1 MKFRNQISTGFIAFN
16 KRSRFTLGST
26 AFILVFAAINAVVYQ
41 LPLYAFAFSEL
52 DVFSLPG
59 TLAVLTLFAMVMLLT
74 FFALF
79 LFALISQ
86 RLLKPIAMFIAFG
99 NAIALYFIQSYQ
111 VVLDKQMM
119 GNVFN
124 TNTAEAG
131 SYLHSAFFIHILL
144 FGVLPMWLIS
154 RITLKHSSRLRI
166 GAAFL
171 LSLLLGIG
179 WIYANAQSW
188 FWIDKHA
195 RKLGGMIMP
204 WSYVINAARYQTEKM
219 MQSRTLEKLPP
230 AHFVAQGKT
239 VVVLV
244 IGESARAANFSLYGY
259 ARNTNPLLTD
269 AGAIALPNAHS
280 CATYTTASM
289 QCMLAHVDTSSTL
302 IHNYEALP
310 SYLQSNGVD
319 VIWISNNW
327 GEPPLKVGTYLK
339 ASEVSVDCKGSGC
352 QLDEGM
358 LTGLAERIAKAPNDK
373 VFIVLHQSGSHGP
386 DYFNHYPTD
395 AEKFIPTCR
404 SVQVQECSS
413 AELVNAYDDTILFTD
428 RFLSKTIA
436 MLRSIPNTSTL
447 MMYASDH
454 GESLGEHGLYLH
466 GTPYSLA
473 PDVQKDIPY
482 IVWMSPAFKQK
493 KSLAAD
499 AALGQTHHA
508 HETIFHSV
516 MGAFDMRSDIYK
528 PQLDIF
534 VDTPGS
540 KRQK

>member
-1 MKFRNQISTGFIAFN
+1 MTARNQMTSWFQTLY
-16 KRSRFTLGST
+16 KRVRFTLGST
-26 AFILVFAAINAVVYQ
+26 TFILSFAAVNAIVYQ
-41 LPLYAFAFSEL
+41 LPLYSFAFSEL
-52 DVFSLPG
+52 VVFSLPG
-59 TLAVLTLFAMVMLLT
+59 ILAVLTLFVMVMLLT
-74 FFALF
+74 LLALF
-79 LFALISQ
+79 LFALISP
-86 RLLKPIAMFIAFG
+86 RLLKPIAMFFAFG
-99 NAIALYFIQSYQ
+99 NAIAIYFIQTYQ
-111 VVLDKQMM
+111 VVLDKSMM

-131 SYLHSAFFIHILL
+131 SYLHPAFFLHIVL
-144 FGVLPMWLIS
+144 FGVLPIWLIS
-154 RITLKHSSRLRI
+154 RITLKHTSRLRI
-166 GAAFL
+166 VAAL
-171 LSLLLGIG
+171 SLSLLLGIG

-204 WSYVINAARYQTEKM
+204 WSYVINAARYQTEKA

-230 AHFVAQGKT
+230 AHFVVQGKT

-259 ARNTNPLLTD
+259 ARQTDPLLTK
-269 AGAIALPNAHS
+269 AGAIAIPNAHS
-280 CATYTTASM
+280 CATYTTASI
-289 QCMLAHVDTSSTL
+289 QCMLAHIDTSSTL

-319 VIWISNNW
+319 VIWISHNW
-327 GEPPLKVGTYLK
+327 GEPPLKVGTYLN
-339 ASEVSVDCKGSGC
+339 ASEVSKDCQGSGC

-358 LTGLAERIAKAPNDK
+358 LTGLAKRIADSASDK

-386 DYFNHYPTD
+386 DYFNHYPVD
-395 AEKFIPTCR
+395 AEKFAPACH

-413 AELVNAYDDTILFTD
+413 EELTNAYDNTILFTD
-428 RFLSKTIA
+428 RMLSKTIA
-436 MLRSIPNTSTL
+436 LLDAIPNTSTL

-482 IVWMSPAFKQK
+482 IVWMSPAFKQHK
-493 KSLAAD
+493 TLAAE
-499 AALGQTHHA
+499 AALGHAQHA

-516 MGAFDMRSDIYK
+516 MGAFDMRSEIYK

-534 VDTPGS
+534 VDIPIST
-540 KRQK
+540 KKK

>member
-1 MKFRNQISTGFIAFN
+1 MTIRDQIFTPFKSFIQRLRFSLSST
-16 KRSRFTLGST
+16 T
-26 AFILVFAAINAVVYQ
+26 FILGFAAINAVLYQ
-41 LPLYAFAFSEL
+41 LPLYTFAFSEL

-59 TLAVLTLFAMVMLLT
+59 ILTVLTLFAMVMLLT
-74 FFALF
+74 FTALF

-86 RLLKPIAMFIAFG
+86 RLLKPVTMFFAFG
-99 NAIALYFIQSYQ
+99 NAIALYFIQAYQ

-131 SYLHSAFFIHILL
+131 SYLHHAFFTHLLL
-144 FGVLPMWLIS
+144 FGILPMWLIS
-154 RITLKHSSRLRI
+154 RVTLKHTSRLRLL
-166 GAAFL
+166 AAL
-171 LSLLLGIG
+171 SLSLLLGIG

-204 WSYVINAARYQTEKM
+204 WSYVINSARYQTEKM

-269 AGAIALPNAHS
+269 AGVVAIRNAHS
-280 CATYTTASM
+280 CATYTTASI

-310 SYLQSNGVD
+310 SYLQNNGVD
-319 VIWISNNW
+319 VIWISHNW

-339 ASEVSVDCKGSGC
+339 ASEVSKDCKGSGC

-358 LTGLAERIAKAPNDK
+358 LTGLEKRIASSTSDK

-386 DYFNHYPTD
+386 DYSNHYPSD
-395 AEKFIPTCR
+395 MEKFTPTCR
-404 SVQVQECSS
+404 SVQVQECS
-413 AELVNAYDDTILFTD
+413 AEELTNAYDDTILFTD

-436 MLRSIPNTSTL
+436 TLRSIPNTSTA
-447 MMYASDH
+447 MIYASDH

-482 IVWMSPAFKQK
+482 IIWMSPTFKK
-493 KSLAAD
+493 AKTLAAD
-499 AALGQTHHA
+499 AALSHAQHA

-534 VDTPGS
+534 ADAPDST
-540 KRQK
+540 KKK

>member
-1 MKFRNQISTGFIAFN
+1 MLFITQL
-16 KRSRFTLGST
+16 KRLYKRFRFTLGST
-26 AFILVFAAINAVVYQ
+26 TLILAFSAINAVLYQ
-41 LPLYAFAFSEL
+41 LPLYRFAFSEL
-52 DVFSLPG
+52 DIFTLPG
-59 TLAVLTLFAMVMLLT
+59 ILAVLTLFMMVMLLSLG
-74 FFALF
+74 ALF
-79 LFALISQ
+79 LVALVAQ
-86 RLLKPIAMFIAFG
+86 HLLKPLAMFFAFG
-99 NAIALYFIQSYQ
+99 NSIALYFIQTYQ

-131 SYLHSAFFIHILL
+131 SYLHSAFFLHIVL
-144 FGVLPMWLIS
+144 FGVLPMWLLS
-154 RITLKHSSRLRI
+154 RVTLKHTSRLRL
-166 GAAFL
+166 AAALIF
-171 LSLLLGIG
+171 SLTLCIG

-188 FWIDKHA
+188 LWIDKHA

-204 WSYVINAARYQTEKM
+204 WSYVINSARYQTEKM

-230 AHFVAQGKT
+230 ANFVAHGKT

-259 ARNTNPLLTD
+259 ARNTNPLLSE
-269 AGAIALPNAHS
+269 AGAVAIRNAHS
-280 CATYTTASM
+280 CATYTTASI

-319 VIWISNNW
+319 VIWISHNW

-339 ASEVSVDCKGSGC
+339 ASEVSIDCQGSGC

-358 LTGLAERIAKAPNDK
+358 LTGLEKRIASSTSDK

-386 DYFNHYPTD
+386 DYFNHYPSD
-395 AEKFIPTCR
+395 MEKFTPTCR
-404 SVQVQECSS
+404 SVQVQECS
-413 AELVNAYDDTILFTD
+413 AEELTNAYDDTILFTD

-436 MLRSIPNTSTL
+436 TLQSIPNTSTA
-447 MMYASDH
+447 MIYASDH

-482 IVWMSPAFKQK
+482 IVWMSPTFKK
-493 KSLAAD
+493 AKTLAAD
-499 AALGQTHHA
+499 AAMSHAQHA

-528 PQLDIF
+528 PQMDIF
-534 VDTPGS
+534 RDAASNNKVTKS
-540 KRQK
+540 K

>member
-1 MKFRNQISTGFIAFN
+1 MTARDQMASWLQNLN
-16 KRSRFTLGST
+16 KRFRFTLGGT
-26 AFILVFAAINAVVYQ
+26 AFILAFAAINAILYQ
-41 LPLYAFAFSEL
+41 LPLYRFAFSEL
-52 DVFSLPG
+52 DPTSLPG
-59 TLAVLTLFAMVMLLT
+59 ILAVLTLFVMVMLLT
-74 FFALF
+74 LLALF
-79 LFALISQ
+79 LFALVSQ
-86 RLLKPIAMFIAFG
+86 RLLKPLAMFFAFG
-99 NAIALYFIQSYQ
+99 NAIALYFIQTYQ
-111 VVLDKQMM
+111 VVLDKHMM

-131 SYLHSAFFIHILL
+131 SYLHPAFFLHLVL
-144 FGVLPMWLIS
+144 FGVLPIWLLS
-154 RITLKHSSRLRI
+154 RITLKLTSRLRI
-166 GAAFL
+166 VTAL
-171 LSLLLGIG
+171 SLSLLLGIG

-204 WSYVINAARYQTEKM
+204 WSYVINSARYQTEKM

-244 IGESARAANFSLYGY
+244 IGESARAASFSLYGH
-259 ARNTNPLLTD
+259 ARQTNPLLSE
-269 AGAIALPNAHS
+269 AGAIALRDAHS
-280 CATYTTASM
+280 CSTYTTASI
-289 QCMLAHVDTSSTL
+289 QCMLAHVDSSSTL

-339 ASEVSVDCKGSGC
+339 AAEVRGDCKDWGC

-358 LTGLAERIAKAPNDK
+358 LTGLAERIAKMPNDK
-373 VFIVLHQSGSHGP
+373 VFVVLHQSGSHGP
-386 DYFNHYPTD
+386 DYFNHYPQD
-395 AEKFIPTCR
+395 AEKFSPACR
-404 SVQVQECSS
+404 SVQVQDCS
-413 AELVNAYDDTILFTD
+413 ADELNNAYDNTILFTD

-436 MLRSIPNTSTL
+436 LLRSLPNTSTL
-447 MMYASDH
+447 MLYASDH

-482 IVWMSPAFKQK
+482 IVWMSPSFKQHK
-493 KSLAAD
+493 TLAAD
-499 AALGQTHHA
+499 VALSHAQHA

-534 VDTPGS
+534 VDAPS
-540 KRQK
+540 SNKQK

>member
-1 MKFRNQISTGFIAFN
+1 MKASNPMVSWFQSFN
-16 KRSRFTLGST
+16 GRLHLSLGTT
-26 AFILVFAAINAVVYQ
+26 AFILAFSAINAVLYQ
-41 LPLYAFAFSEL
+41 LPLYRFAFSEL
-52 DVFSLPG
+52 DIF
-59 TLAVLTLFAMVMLLT
+59 TLAGVLAVSTLFMMVMLLT
-74 FFALF
+74 LGAFFLIALV
-79 LFALISQ
+79 SQ
-86 RLLKPIAMFIAFG
+86 HLLKPLAMFFAFG
-99 NAIALYFIQSYQ
+99 NSIALYFIQSYQ

-131 SYLHSAFFIHILL
+131 SYLHSAFFLHIIL
-144 FGVLPMWLIS
+144 FGVLPMWLLS
-154 RITLKHSSRLRI
+154 RITLKHTSRLRL
-166 GAAFL
+166 AAAL
-171 LSLLLGIG
+171 ILSLTLCIG

-188 FWIDKHA
+188 LWIDKHA

-204 WSYVINAARYQTEKM
+204 WSYVINSARYQTEKF
-219 MQSRTLEKLPP
+219 MQSRTMEKLPP
-230 AHFVAQGKT
+230 AHFLKQGKT
-239 VVVLV
+239 IVVLV

-269 AGAIALPNAHS
+269 AGAVAIRNAHS
-280 CATYTTASM
+280 CATYTTASI

-327 GEPPLKVGTYLK
+327 GEPPLKVGTYLR
-339 ASEVSVDCKGSGC
+339 ASEVSKDCQGSGC

-358 LTGLAERIAKAPNDK
+358 LTGLEKRIASSTSDK

-386 DYFNHYPTD
+386 DYFNHYPSD
-395 AEKFIPTCR
+395 LEKFTLTCR
-404 SVQVQECSS
+404 SVQVQECS
-413 AELVNAYDDTILFTD
+413 AEELTNAYDDTILFTD

-436 MLRSIPNTSTL
+436 TLRSIPNASTA
-447 MMYASDH
+447 MIYASDH
-454 GESLGEHGLYLH
+454 GESLGEQGLYLH

-482 IVWMSPAFKQK
+482 IVWMSPTFKK
-493 KSLAAD
+493 AKSLAAD
-499 AALGQTHHA
+499 AALSHAQHA

-534 VDTPGS
+534 ADAPVST
-540 KRQK
+540 KKQ

>member
-1 MKFRNQISTGFIAFN
+1 MLTLIKSFNQ
-16 KRSRFTLGST
+16 RLRFTLGGT
-26 AFILVFAAINAVVYQ
+26 AFILGFAAINATLYQ
-41 LPLYAFAFSEL
+41 LPLYRFAFSEL
-52 DVFSLPG
+52 DATSLPG
-59 TLAVLTLFAMVMLLT
+59 VLAVLTLFAMVMLLT
-74 FFALF
+74 LMALF
-79 LFALISQ
+79 LFALVSQ
-86 RLLKPIAMFIAFG
+86 RLLKPLAMFIAFG
-99 NAIALYFIQSYQ
+99 NSIALYFIQTYQ
-111 VVLDKQMM
+111 VVLDKHMM

-124 TNTAEAG
+124 TNTAEAA
-131 SYLHSAFFIHILL
+131 SYLHPAFFLHLVL
-144 FGVLPMWLIS
+144 FGVLPIWLIS
-154 RITLKHSSRLRI
+154 RITLKHTSRLRI
-166 GAAFL
+166 IAAL
-171 LSLLLGIG
+171 SLSLLLGIG

-204 WSYVINAARYQTEKM
+204 WSYVINSARYQTEKM
-219 MQSRTLEKLPP
+219 MQSRILEKLPP

-259 ARNTNPLLTD
+259 ARNTNPLLSE
-269 AGAIALPNAHS
+269 AGAIAIPNSHS
-280 CATYTTASM
+280 CSTYTTASI
-289 QCMLAHVDTSSTL
+289 QCMLAHVDSSSTL

-339 ASEVSVDCKGSGC
+339 ASEVRGDCKGLGC

-358 LTGLAERIAKAPNDK
+358 LTGLAERIAKTPNDK
-373 VFIVLHQSGSHGP
+373 VFVVLHQSGSHGP
-386 DYFNHYPTD
+386 DYFNHYPQD
-395 AEKFIPTCR
+395 AEKFSPACR
-404 SVQVQECSS
+404 SVQVQDCS
-413 AELVNAYDDTILFTD
+413 ADELNNAYDNTILFTD

-436 MLRSIPNTSTL
+436 LLRSLPNTSTL

-482 IVWMSPAFKQK
+482 IVWMSPAFKQDK
-493 KSLAAD
+493 TLTAD
-499 AALGQTHHA
+499 AALSHAQHA

-516 MGAFDMRSDIYK
+516 MGAFDMRSEIYK
-528 PQLDIF
+528 PQFDIF
-534 VDTPGS
+534 VGTTSS
-540 KRQK
+540 KKQK

>member
-1 MKFRNQISTGFIAFN
+1 MASWFQNFN
-16 KRSRFTLGST
+16 KRFRFTLGGT
-26 AFILVFAAINAVVYQ
+26 AFILAFAAINATLYQ
-41 LPLYAFAFSEL
+41 LPLYSFAFSEL
-52 DVFSLPG
+52 EATSLPG
-59 TLAVLTLFAMVMLLT
+59 ILAVLTLFVMVMLLT
-74 FFALF
+74 LLALFIFALV
-79 LFALISQ
+79 SQ
-86 RLLKPIAMFIAFG
+86 RLLKPIAMFFAFG
-99 NAIALYFIQSYQ
+99 NAIAIYFIQTYQ
-111 VVLDKQMM
+111 VVLDKSMM

-131 SYLHSAFFIHILL
+131 SYLHPAFFLHLVL
-144 FGVLPMWLIS
+144 FGVLPIWLIS
-154 RITLKHSSRLRI
+154 RITLKHTSRLRLV
-166 GAAFL
+166 AAL
-171 LSLLLGIG
+171 SLSLLLGIG

-204 WSYVINAARYQTEKM
+204 WSYVINSARYQTEKM

-259 ARNTNPLLTD
+259 ARNTNPLLSE
-269 AGAIALPNAHS
+269 AGAIAIPNSHS
-280 CATYTTASM
+280 CSTYTTASI
-289 QCMLAHVDTSSTL
+289 QCMLAHVDSSSTL

-339 ASEVSVDCKGSGC
+339 ASEVRGDCKGLRC

-358 LTGLAERIAKAPNDK
+358 LTGLAERIAMTPNDK
-373 VFIVLHQSGSHGP
+373 VFVVLHQSGSHGP
-386 DYFNHYPTD
+386 DYFNHYPQD
-395 AEKFIPTCR
+395 AEKFSPACR
-404 SVQVQECSS
+404 SVQVQDCS
-413 AELVNAYDDTILFTD
+413 ADELTNAYDNTILFTD
-428 RFLSKTIA
+428 RFISKTIA
-436 MLRSIPNTSTL
+436 MLGSIPKTSTV

-482 IVWMSPAFKQK
+482 IVWMSPTFKRHK
-493 KSLAAD
+493 TLAAY
-499 AALGQTHHA
+499 AALSHSQHA

-534 VDTPGS
+534 RDAASNNMVTKS
-540 KRQK
+540 K